1 MVRISALPWRVPLF
15 FWISPLK
22 NKGVEE
28 QVQLENLRNIGII
41 AHIDAGKT
49 TTTERILYYTGL
61 THKMGETHEGSSVMD
76 FLSYEKERGITV
88 ASAATTCI
96 WKGKT
101 INIIDTPGHVDFT
114 AEVERSLRIL
124 DGVVVIFCSKGGVE
138 PQSETVWR
146 QADKYRVPRIA
157 YINKMDAVGAD
168 FFKVTGQ
175 IKNRLGANPLVITL
189 PVTEDDDFLGV
200 IDLIKMKYYTF
211 GGKLGNEVVE
221 MEIPESH
228 LAEAESWRNAMI
240 ESLAENDE
248 QLLEMYFNNE
258 TIPQEMLIEAL
269 RVNTVKGQIVPVL
282 CGSSYRNIGVQLL
295 LDAIIGYLPSPLDG
309 RPATA
314 SIPEGEEMVEIIPD
328 AGQPF
333 AALIFK
339 IVSDRHVGKLAFARI
354 YSGTVKAGSY
364 VINSSKNKKE
374 RIGRLVK
381 MHANHREEITE
392 VSAGDIVAFIGL
404 KDVSTGDTIC
414 EEGYNILLESIVFP
428 EPVIQIAIEPKT
440 QNDQSKLG
448 EALGKLA
455 AEDPTFKVMY
465 NQETGQTLIS
475 GMGELHLEIVAERLA
490 KEFMVDFNIGQPQV
504 AYKETI
510 SKDAEQVTRYVK
522 QTGGKG
528 QYAHIVLRLEPG
540 EEGFEFVNKIVG
552 GAIPREYIPAVES
565 GVKQALQEGILKG
578 YPVVN
583 VKATLLDGSFH
594 EVDSS
599 EMAFRTAAMIA
610 TKECLKKAGPKLLE
624 PVMKLEITSPE
635 EFTGNIIS
643 NISNM
648 RGRLESMEME
658 NNTQI
663 IRSCVPLVELFGYS
677 TTLRSLTQGRAGF
690 SMQFSH
696 YEEGVIAS

>member
-1 MVRISALPWRVPLF
+1 MKEW
-15 FWISPLK
+15 K
-22 NKGVEE
+22 

-88 ASAATTCI
+88 ASAATTCS
-96 WKGKT
+96 WQGKT

-168 FFKVTGQ
+168 FFRVTEQ
-175 IKNRLGANPLVITL
+175 IKDRLGANPLVISL
-189 PVTEDDDFLGV
+189 PVHDDDDFMGI

-211 GGKLGNEVVE
+211 GGKLGHDVLET
-221 MEIPESH
+221 EIPERY
-228 LAEAESWRNAMI
+228 LTEAETWRNTMI
-240 ESLAENDE
+240 EGLAENDE
-248 QLLEMYFNNE
+248 ELLELYFNNE
-258 TIPQEMLIEAL
+258 AIPEEMIAGAI
-269 RVNTVKGQIVPVL
+269 RNSTVAGQIVPTL

-295 LDAIIGYLPSPLDG
+295 LDSIVSYLPSPLDG
-309 RPATA
+309 KNAA
-314 SIPEGEEMVEIIPD
+314 GIIPGSEETLDIVPD
-328 AGQPF
+328 AGEPF

-339 IVSDRHVGKLAFARI
+339 IVSDRHVGKLAFARV

-364 VINSSKNKKE
+364 VINSSKTKKE
-374 RIGRLVK
+374 RVGRLVK
-381 MHANHREEITE
+381 MHANHREEINQ

-404 KDVSTGDTIC
+404 KDVSTGDTLC
-414 EEGYNILLESIVFP
+414 EEGHNILLESIAFP

-448 EALGKLA
+448 EALAKLA
-455 AEDPTFKVMY
+455 SEDPTFKVMY

-490 KEFMVDFNIGQPQV
+490 KEFMVDFNVGQPQV

-510 SKDAEQVTRYVK
+510 SQSAEQVTRYVK

-528 QYAHIVLRLEPG
+528 QFAHIVLRLEPG
-540 EEGFEFVNKIVG
+540 EESFEFVNKIVG

-565 GVKQALQEGILKG
+565 GIKQALMEGILQG
-578 YPVVN
+578 FPVVN

-610 TKECLKKAGPKLLE
+610 TRDCLKKAGPKLLE

-696 YEEGVIAS
+696 YEEGIIAS